1 MLFKYAILRI
11 WLNIIFFYNCG
22 LTITGIF
29 VCLFCDVCFHRFDLL
44 RFLQVDFE
52 WAVKLNR
59 IALEL
64 IGLWPMT
71 VKNSRQNLANNLR
84 VLFVFIGLTFFIL
97 VPAIHSLIRIH
108 HDAML
113 MIDNLQFTLPGI
125 SCSIRIII
133 FWWKKE
139 GRRNYL

>member
-1 MLFKYAILRI
+1 MLRLIK
-11 WLNIIFFYNCG
+11 IFPG
-22 LTITGIF
+22 
-29 VCLFCDVCFHRFDLL
+29 
-44 RFLQVDFE
+44 FE

-71 VKNSRQNLANNLR
+71 VQNSRQKLVNNLR
-84 VLFVFIGLTFFIL
+84 VFFVFIGLTFFIL
-97 VPAIHSLIRIH
+97 VPAIHSLMKIH
-108 HDAML
+108 HDIML
-113 MIDNLQFTLPGI
+113 IIDNLQFTLPVI